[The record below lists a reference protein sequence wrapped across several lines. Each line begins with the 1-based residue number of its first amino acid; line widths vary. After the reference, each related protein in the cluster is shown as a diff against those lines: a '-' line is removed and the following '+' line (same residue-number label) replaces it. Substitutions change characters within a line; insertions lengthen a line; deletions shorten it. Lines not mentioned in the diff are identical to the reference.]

1 MGYRGTKRDQ
11 QESVHTYILHVNT
24 VLLLLLLLGIGIGT
38 TSIIRMS
45 YFRPSFKV
53 DRTQRPPIRTSFG
66 LQLRSDRGQ
75 VLLRSADQNDL
86 FVNKGHVHRPDSTVL
101 ETILANKIGGSRA
114 PSRSNQNHTKH
125 IVSFKPGGTLQRP
138 EIASARERK
147 TQYLNTLAKRREKMV
162 ALRYARNTF
171 GFTNA
176 RTEHEYKVFSK
187 FATDTASPMQLHLT
201 QLIVALGKVHYPSLC
216 SFANDSSDDDDD
228 LYSDADDSENNCRNP
243 ILKDIAIWLLH
254 RHSESGFISLN
265 QWISIQASGD
275 IDTAFDVVTRDRDQV
290 FVVGRKNGGF
300 RPAKGHQYEP
310 KTTMPNVIQTHMF
323 DESIKHVRK
332 SKSMQVNNADRER
345 VRVYVERRGRHLG
358 NAGFFLSGHLSLGA
372 LVKVALNIAGEDIVL
387 PQVFTFSMAQST
399 VRFFFIFLHGK
410 CEHFVVF
417 SVFPL
422 FLTSFFHFFSPFFPA
437 FSHH

>member
-1 MGYRGTKRDQ
+1 MYSYVKFKAFSFFYQKIIEIHKKGPGGFITVGQDFELSRELRSPIL
-11 QESVHTYILHVNT
+11 SVFDTIPAFHCLF
-24 VLLLLLLLGIGIGT
+24 LGIGIGT
-38 TSIIRMS
+38 PNKYGILSVFDINTTTTFHFFPFSILIRLLRFTEQVRMS

-86 FVNKGHVHRPDSTVL
+86 FVNTGHVHRPDSTVL
-101 ETILANKIGGSRA
+101 ETILANKICGSRA

-187 FATDTASPMQLHLT
+187 YATDMASPMQLHLT

-265 QWISIQASGD
+265 QWISIVASGD

-310 KTTMPNVIQTHMF
+310 KQLLLYTTCLMSPSNTC
-323 DESIKHVRK
+323 
-332 SKSMQVNNADRER
+332 
-345 VRVYVERRGRHLG
+345 
-358 NAGFFLSGHLSLGA
+358 
-372 LVKVALNIAGEDIVL
+372 VKVKVC
-387 PQVFTFSMAQST
+387 
-399 VRFFFIFLHGK
+399 R
-410 CEHFVVF
+410 
-417 SVFPL
+417 
-422 FLTSFFHFFSPFFPA
+422 
-437 FSHH
+437 